1 MFTKQ
6 ELNMATLEQKQD
18 LAALYIGY
26 FDRAPDPDGLQFWID
41 QIDNG
46 REFNTIAA
54 DFASSDEAEALYP
67 FLTTPGVSTPN
78 AFVTSIY
85 VNLFGRVPEQEGL
98 DFWTGVLADGSVSA
112 GDMVEKIIMG
122 ARDDVDLGTSDKSVL
137 DNKIEVGLDWAE
149 SVANVPGFEFDA
161 AAKAAAVA
169 SVNGVTEDEATVEAA
184 KQATDD
190 FVGGAANPGDTF
202 TLTTG
207 SDNFVGTSDNDK
219 FNAGVEQDGAGNLV
233 QTLQGVDQLD
243 GGLGIDTLNVTL
255 NGTNVAPSLTSIEVV
270 NVRAAAGTTLNL
282 GSSTGVTNV
291 NVAGSTA
298 VARLANIG
306 AAELGVS
313 NQTQSVTVSGSTA
326 TELKLNLD
334 TVGTAATDINLNL
347 AALSANAA
355 TSYDIAAKDA
365 HVTILESVA
374 SAATTS
380 ASIAATGANELT
392 FSAADLASL
401 TSLTVTGDGSLDLG
415 AGAFTAVTTVAAA
428 DHAGGLTVTVDDT
441 ATAVNTG
448 AGEDAVTVSGNL
460 GATQKINTGAGDDM
474 VSVTGN
480 LTAGALIDGGEGVD
494 TIGLTSTVASGA
506 TNDVEEKTFSN
517 FEALAITDA
526 LAGSINLANL
536 DDLQTVNLRAGVN
549 GNNTISGLNT
559 GATVNFGAAA
569 TATTDVTTI
578 AVTGAGVQTTDVL
591 NVQLAEADAA
601 QDFGVL
607 SAAGVETLNLE
618 LDNTGA
624 TPTAANAF
632 TVGLGAADHTTV
644 NISGDASAVIDTALT
659 SVKTVD
665 ASAST
670 GNVTVDVTG
679 NANDVTM
686 TGGAGV
692 NTFTGGAGKDTIDGG
707 EGNDVLVGGAGADVL
722 IGGAGDDNLSG
733 GAGADMLT
741 GGDGADTF
749 TFAVATDSNGVNVDT
764 ITDFLSGTDKLAITT
779 ANGNGKYVGEANGY
793 GAVLTAFTGVTDEAV
808 LDTSTNTLYVDVNG
822 DQALDAA
829 DIAINL
835 TGVTDLST
843 SDFIFS

>member
-1 MFTKQ
+1 
-6 ELNMATLEQKQD
+6 MATSTQINALT
-18 LAALYIGY
+18 ALYVGY
-26 FDRAPDPDGLQFWID
+26 FDRAPDPAGLQFWIE
-41 QIDNG
+41 QIDGG

-54 DFASSDEAEALYP
+54 DFAASAEAEALYP
-67 FLTTPGVSTPN
+67 YLTTPDVSTPST
-78 AFVTSIY
+78 FVQNIY
-85 VNLFGRVPEQEGL
+85 LNLFGRTAEPAGL
-98 DFWTGVLADGSVSA
+98 EFWTGVLEDGSVSVA
-112 GDMVEKIIMG
+112 DMIEAIING
-122 ARDDVDLGTSDKSVL
+122 AVDDAAATPPSFDKSVL
-137 DNKIEVGLDWAE
+137 DNKVEVGLDWVQSAA
-149 SVANVPGFEFDA
+149 SVPGFEFDA

-184 KQATDD
+184 KAATDA

-207 SDNFVGTSDNDK
+207 SDSLVGTSANDT
-219 FNAGVEQDGAGNLV
+219 FNAGVQQDGAGNLV
-233 QTLQGVDQLD
+233 ETLQGVDQLD
-243 GGLGIDTLNVTL
+243 GGLGTDTLNVTL
-255 NGTNVAPSLTSIEVV
+255 NGTNVAPSLTSVEVV

-291 NVAGSTA
+291 NVAGSSA
-298 VARLANIG
+298 VARLVNIG

-347 AALSANAA
+347 AAATANAA

-365 HVTILESVA
+365 HVTILETVA

-380 ASIAATGANELT
+380 ASVAATGANELT

-401 TSLTVTGDGSLDLG
+401 TSLTVTGEGSLDLG
-415 AGAFTAVTTVAAA
+415 AGTFTAVKTVAAA

-448 AGEDAVTVSGNL
+448 AGKDAVTVAGNL
-460 GATQKINTGAGDDM
+460 GATQKVNTGAGDDM
-474 VSVTGN
+474 VSVTGA

-506 TNDVEEKTFSN
+506 TNDVEEMTFSN

-569 TATTDVTTI
+569 TANTDVTTL

-591 NVQLAEADAA
+591 NVQLAGADAA

-618 LDNTGA
+618 LDNTGT

-644 NISGDASAVIDTALT
+644 NISGDASAVIDTPLT

-707 EGNDVLVGGAGADVL
+707 EGNDVLVGGGGADVL

-741 GGDGADTF
+741 GGDGVDTF
-749 TFAVATDSNGVNVDT
+749 TFGAAGFAATDSNGVNVDT
-764 ITDFLSGTDKLAITT
+764 ITDFVTGTDKIAFDTLGTGTYA
-779 ANGNGKYVGEANGY
+779 GEANGY
-793 GAVLTAFTGVTDEAV
+793 GAVLTALTGDNTNGQAV
-808 LDTSTNTLYVDVNG
+808 LDISTSTLYVDMDGNG
-822 DQALDAA
+822 VLDANDMA
-829 DIAINL
+829 VNL
-835 TGVTDLST
+835 TGVTDLAAA
-843 SDFIFS
+843 DFVFS

>member
-1 MFTKQ
+1 
-6 ELNMATLEQKQD
+6 MAISAEDRDFLVS
-18 LAALYIGY
+18 LYVGY
-26 FDRAPDPDGLQFWID
+26 FNRAPDPAGLQFWID
-41 QIDNG
+41 QVEAG
-46 REFNTIAA
+46 RDTNTIAA
-54 DFASSDEAEALYP
+54 DFAASPEAKSLYP
-67 FLTTPGVSTPN
+67 FLTTPDVSSP
-78 AFVTSIY
+78 TSFITAVY
-85 VNLFGRVPEQEGL
+85 ANLFNRAPDAAGQAFWEQQLSSGAVSPADAIDAIIKGATTAPDSTILANKNTVGL
-98 DFWTGVLADGSVSA
+98 DFATDA
-112 GDMVEKIIMG
+112 GN
-122 ARDDVDLGTSDKSVL
+122 T
-137 DNKIEVGLDWAE
+137 
-149 SVANVPGFEFDA
+149 PGFTFDLNGASGNA
-161 AAKAAAVA
+161 ATSAIA
-169 SVNGVTEDEATVEAA
+169 GVTEDASTVIAA
-184 KQATDD
+184 QAATDAYLNGVAG
-190 FVGGAANPGDTF
+190 VGETL

-207 SDNFVGTSDNDK
+207 SDSLVGTSANDT
-219 FNAGVEQDGAGNLV
+219 FNAGVQQDGAGNLV
-233 QTLQGVDQLD
+233 ETLQGVDQLD
-243 GGLGIDTLNVTL
+243 GGLGTDTLNVTL
-255 NGTNVAPSLTSIEVV
+255 NGTNVAPSLTSVEVV

-291 NVAGSTA
+291 NVAGSSA
-298 VARLANIG
+298 VARLVNIG

-347 AALSANAA
+347 AAATANAA

-365 HVTILESVA
+365 HVTILETVA

-380 ASIAATGANELT
+380 ASVAATGANELT

-401 TSLTVTGDGSLDLG
+401 TSLTVTGEGSLDLG
-415 AGAFTAVTTVAAA
+415 AGTFTAVKTVAAA

-448 AGEDAVTVSGNL
+448 AGKDAVTVAGNL
-460 GATQKINTGAGDDM
+460 GATQKVNTGAGDDM

-494 TIGLTSTVASGA
+494 TIGLTSAVASGA

-526 LAGSINLANL
+526 LAGNINVANL
-536 DDLQTVNLRAGVN
+536 DDLQTVSLRAGVN
-549 GNNTISGLNT
+549 GSNTISGLNT

-569 TATTDVTTI
+569 SATGDTTTLT
-578 AVTGAGVQTTDVL
+578 VTGAGVQTADVL
-591 NVQLAEADAA
+591 NVQLAGADAA

-618 LDNTGA
+618 LDNTGT

-644 NISGDASAVIDTALT
+644 NISGDASAVIDTPLT

-707 EGNDVLVGGAGADVL
+707 EGNDVLDGGAGADVL

-741 GGDGADTF
+741 GGEGADTF

-764 ITDFLSGTDKLAITT
+764 IADFMIGTDKLAITT
-779 ANGNGKYVGEANGY
+779 AHGNGKYVGEANGY
-793 GAVLTAFTGVTDEAV
+793 GAVLTAFTGATDEAV

-829 DIAINL
+829 DMAIDL
-835 TGVTDLST
+835 TGVTDLSA